1 MARYL
6 INKSSALGDIAQS
19 LAVARYLKQRDKAC
33 KIDWIVEQS
42 GASLVERH
50 PDVDRVIPI
59 SWRIWRK
66 SLWRCSTRQ
75 ELLAAIV
82 ALRAHR
88 YDAVFDLQGNIKSG
102 LINSLVRA
110 EVKVGFDR
118 SSLRE
123 KINAWTTHSQFACKA
138 LPMPTRYMELVKAH
152 FKDLSPAVILPV
164 YLTLTPQEQSQVRAL
179 ISHSNRSD
187 AQTLHFLI
195 CPFSAWPSKHL
206 GSDQLEMLIDYL
218 VQRFGATIWLASG
231 SASEAIEAKRIATKK
246 GKCCLL
252 PRLSLPQLQHFMRM
266 CAAVFAMDSLP
277 LHLAQSAHV
286 AVFGFFGPSHYRVY
300 SPDQGPGY
308 GLDQQIGGHLQ
319 GACPF
324 HHQFLLRC
332 PHMRTCAGP
341 CLKNQ
346 AKEEFLPA
354 IAAFADRLDRRFSKG

>member
-19 LAVARYLKQRDKAC
+19 LAVARYLKQRDETC
-33 KIDWIVEQS
+33 QIDWIAERS
-42 GASLVERH
+42 GAPLVERH

-59 SWRIWRK
+59 SWRSWRK
-66 SLWRCSTRQ
+66 SLWKGPTLQ
-75 ELLAAIV
+75 ELLAAIG

-88 YDAVFDLQGNIKSG
+88 YEAVFDLQGNIKSG

-110 EVKVGFDR
+110 KVKVGFDR
-118 SSLRE
+118 SCLRE
-123 KINAWTTHSQFACKA
+123 KINAWTTNSRFACTA
-138 LPMPTRYMELVKAH
+138 LPMPKRYLELVKAH
-152 FKDLSPAVILPV
+152 FKDLSPLVTLPV
-164 YLTLTPQEQSQVRAL
+164 HLTLTSQEQSQVRAL
-179 ISHSNRSD
+179 IGHSDLPSE
-187 AQTLHFLI
+187 QTRHFLI

-218 VQRFGATIWLASG
+218 VQRFGSKVWLASG
-231 SASEAIEAKRIATKK
+231 SASEAIEAKRIVSKK
-246 GKCCLL
+246 AKCRML
-252 PRLSLPQLQHFMRM
+252 PLLSLPQLQHFMRM

-286 AVFGFFGPSHYRVY
+286 AVFGFFGPSHYRAY

-308 GLDQQIGGHLQ
+308 ELDQQIGGHLQ